1 VGDPAHAYQHHVEG
15 VKKRGWFSLKELFDT
30 LEQWVGALKQ
40 EPFPIIVEG
49 RKDRVALEAR
59 GISAIKI
66 QGDLRLFCE
75 SVSKTTKD
83 VILLMDHDTK
93 GVELTDKLKR
103 YFGEVG
109 VRVNL
114 FYWRRLKKFHIQ
126 HVEALARYDLI
137 KRVNI

>member
-1 VGDPAHAYQHHVEG
+1 MEG